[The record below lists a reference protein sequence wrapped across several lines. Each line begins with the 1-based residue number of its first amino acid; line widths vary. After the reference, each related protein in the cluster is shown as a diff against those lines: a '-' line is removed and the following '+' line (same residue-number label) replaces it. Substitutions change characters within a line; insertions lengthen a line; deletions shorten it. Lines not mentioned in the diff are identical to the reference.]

1 MAVEITDSNFSE
13 VVTNSDKP
21 VVVDFW
27 AAWCGPC
34 RMVGPL
40 IEEMHGEYDGRAVVG
55 KVDVDQNPGV
65 SAQFGVRSI
74 PTILFIKNG
83 EVVDKVVGAVPK
95 ATLTQ
100 KLDAIL

>member
-1 MAVEITDSNFSE
+1 MAVEITDSNFSDL
-13 VVTNSDKP
+13 VTNADKP

-40 IEEMHGEYDGRAVVG
+40 IEEMHGEYDGRAVIG

-65 SAQFGVRSI
+65 SAQYGVRSI

-100 KLDAIL
+100 KLDQLL